1 MTCIELLIL
10 RMYAFSLQITTLVNH
25 KEKPKK
31 SDKTIRA
38 LVRVGQAVNLAVER
52 FVCVGESIAEEN
64 PEISHD
70 MCEACKEARNA
81 GQFILNKNAFQ

>member
-1 MTCIELLIL
+1 M
-10 RMYAFSLQITTLVNH
+10 FQITTLVNH
-25 KEKPKK
+25 KEKQKK
-31 SDKTIRA
+31 SEKTVRA

-64 PEISHD
+64 PEINHD

-81 GQFILNKNAFQ
+81 GKVIIFPVP